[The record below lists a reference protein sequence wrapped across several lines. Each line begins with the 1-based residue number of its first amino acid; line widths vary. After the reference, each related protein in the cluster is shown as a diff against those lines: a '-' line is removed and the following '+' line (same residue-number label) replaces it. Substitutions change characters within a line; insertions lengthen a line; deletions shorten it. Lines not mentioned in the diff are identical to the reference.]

1 MIFRSQTFRD
11 NTFLTNAQKSD
22 GFSAGL
28 FFKKVEKPLETCVSS
43 GFTMVAE
50 EGFEPSQTESES
62 ISYTHLCV
70 LNMCIYIKLLYNQNN
85 FIHLTIMLT
94 LNVISDKL
102 QLYYYAAAIWRS
114 ESLMRAAA
122 ISKYFCSSSMPM
134 KFRPVRTH
142 ATPVEPLPMQLSST
156 VSPGAV

>member
-1 MIFRSQTFRD
+1 MIFRNQTFRD

-62 ISYTHLCV
+62 VV
-70 LNMCIYIKLLYNQNN
+70 LPLHNSAVLPLKTNGFKRFFYVVAEEGFEPSQTESESVVLPLHNSARSFCCFVNQRILLYAILRVLSTKTLKIFMKILYKENRN
-85 FIHLTIMLT
+85 FDDIG
-94 LNVISDKL
+94 SRK
-102 QLYYYAAAIWRS
+102 
-114 ESLMRAAA
+114 
-122 ISKYFCSSSMPM
+122 
-134 KFRPVRTH
+134 
-142 ATPVEPLPMQLSST
+142 ST
-156 VSPGAV
+156 QQGV